1 MPKVRAAAQRTLELD
16 QSASLG
22 HAMLGLV
29 AGAFDYD
36 WAEVDRRFGLAMA
49 ESPVPGLVRWP
60 YANFC
65 LAPRGRFREAAEQME
80 SWLEEDPLNVTIRT
94 ELAFFLNHAGQHDRA
109 AAAARLALEIDAG
122 SWFAHYT
129 MAEIHAAAGRFA
141 DAAAAAERAWSAA
154 PWNPRVVGL
163 LAGALARTGDRE
175 RSRQLLRGLE
185 GARPVGMLM
194 YHLLNP
200 EIEAAALW
208 WYERAIRQRE
218 LFTVLYARTPIGD
231 PLRKLPGWG
240 RLAAMMNL
248 D

>member
-1 MPKVRAAAQRTLELD
+1 
-16 QSASLG
+16 
-22 HAMLGLV
+22 
-29 AGAFDYD
+29 
-36 WAEVDRRFGLAMA
+36 
-49 ESPVPGLVRWP
+49 
-60 YANFC
+60 
-65 LAPRGRFREAAEQME
+65 
-80 SWLEEDPLNVTIRT
+80 
-94 ELAFFLNHAGQHDRA
+94 
-109 AAAARLALEIDAG
+109 
-122 SWFAHYT
+122 